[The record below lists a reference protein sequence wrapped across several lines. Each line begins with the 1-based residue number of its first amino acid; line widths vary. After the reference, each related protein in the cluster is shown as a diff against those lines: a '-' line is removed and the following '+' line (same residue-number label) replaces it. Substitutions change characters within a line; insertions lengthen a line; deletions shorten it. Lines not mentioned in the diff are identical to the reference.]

1 MRQTILHLYSRSSA
15 RAARLPNPGITPSC
29 HTLYPTPPRKRSKIR
44 WRNELLLFLALL
56 AVFTPTVTRH
66 AKAARPLNTETF
78 APFTVIARED
88 VSPSAFVLTVEPA
101 AAALDGDGGDG
112 KAVRKTVGEI
122 KRGWEAG
129 LWAVEVKQPELMVAR
144 EYTPLP
150 VVGGGGEEGG
160 EMGKLRLYVRR
171 MERGEVSN
179 YLARLKVGD
188 EVELRGPKL
197 GFDLRARVG
206 VEGRGDAEGADLGE
220 KKKVVFLAGGTGISP
235 ALQAAKALLDNPRV
249 EMEVVWANRRRE
261 DCVGCEGGEQRGA
274 VVALL
279 EDFRKKY
286 GERFRYSCTVDGEG
300 TFIDAGAIARVTRP
314 TPSPSAPAPASA
326 QGQSAW
332 GLWPAGGKSQKSN
345 AVSQPVATVN
355 SDACSYHSPKEL
367 VVSDE
372 HDPHA
377 GTDSEPCKCKDADG
391 NPIQGGKN
399 LLMVS
404 GPEGFVKHFAGAKVW
419 GAGKEM
425 QGPVKGVIGDL
436 RKQNPSLGE
445 DWLVLKM

>member
-1 MRQTILHLYSRSSA
+1 
-15 RAARLPNPGITPSC
+15 
-29 HTLYPTPPRKRSKIR
+29 
-44 WRNELLLFLALL
+44 
-56 AVFTPTVTRH
+56 
-66 AKAARPLNTETF
+66 
-78 APFTVIARED
+78 
-88 VSPSAFVLTVEPA
+88 
-101 AAALDGDGGDG
+101 
-112 KAVRKTVGEI
+112 
-122 KRGWEAG
+122 
-129 LWAVEVKQPELMVAR
+129 
-144 EYTPLP
+144 
-150 VVGGGGEEGG
+150 
-160 EMGKLRLYVRR
+160 

-206 VEGRGDAEGADLGE
+206 VEGREDAEGEHSGE

-235 ALQAAKALLDNPRV
+235 ALQAAKALLDDSRV

-261 DCVGCEGGEQRGA
+261 DCIGCEGGEQRGA
-274 VVALL
+274 IVALL

-286 GERFRYSCTVDGEG
+286 GDRFRYSCTVDGEG
-300 TFIDAGAIARVTRP
+300 TFIDARTIARVAQPAT
-314 TPSPSAPAPASA
+314 SPSAPASTPA
-326 QGQSAW
+326 QTQSAW
-332 GLWPAGGKSQKSN
+332 GLWPLSGTSQKST
-345 AVSQPVATVN
+345 AVSQPATTVD
-355 SDACSYHSPKEL
+355 SDACSYHSPKGL

-372 HDPHA
+372 SDSHA
-377 GTDSEPCKCKDADG
+377 DTDSEPCQCKDADG
-391 NPIQGGKN
+391 HSVRGGKN

-436 RKQNPSLGE
+436 KKKNQGLGE